1 MRSPQVLIY
10 DKDNRLSGWLREQ
23 LQDRKWTWRE
33 VRSPESCL
41 RLLRHGGPNVV
52 LLKLGED
59 LPAEMSL
66 LDQLGRLYPETGTVL
81 VSDLDNPWLTSL
93 AWDLGARYVLS
104 PPQPREQL
112 AEIVAG
118 LMSAASPGHRG
129 VGGSPSPGTIKPT
142 PPREQDQSAPNP

>member
-1 MRSPQVLIY
+1 MRAPQVLIY
-10 DKDNRLSGWLREQ
+10 DTDSRLSGWLREQ
-23 LQDRKWTWRE
+23 LRERKWTWRE

-52 LLKLGED
+52 VLKVGED

-112 AEIVAG
+112 AEIVAS
-118 LMSAASPGHRG
+118 LMGAAGRGHREVWG
-129 VGGSPSPGTIKPT
+129 PPFPGMNKSPSPP
-142 PPREQDQSAPNP
+142 EQGPGAPNA